1 MCFKT
6 GAVVAVIAAV
16 LTTSASAAGT
26 TPAGGV
32 IGIYAS
38 PGMSGAVARIVITGA
53 IGDYGTATT
62 IDKDGK
68 VDQNGGYVRIVL
80 KHGGF
85 EVNSIALNKKANAAR
100 PTTNSSTTCSF
111 SVSSSGMVTLF
122 NGTGMYAGLNG
133 SAHITETFAG
143 VGPRYASGPKK
154 GKCNMSN
161 NGRPLAFW
169 SGIDGLG
176 KVTF

>member
-1 MCFKT
+1 MCFK
-6 GAVVAVIAAV
+6 AVAAVAVTAAL

-26 TPAGGV
+26 MPAGGV
-32 IGIYAS
+32 IGIYAT
-38 PGMSGAVARIVITGA
+38 PGMKAVARIVITGA

-68 VDQNGGYVRIVL
+68 VAQNGGYVRIVL

-85 EVNSIALNKKANAAR
+85 EVNSIALNKKADDAR
-100 PTTNSSTTCSF
+100 PTTNSGATCSF
-111 SVSSSGMVTLF
+111 SVSVPGVVTLF
-122 NGTGMYAGLNG
+122 NGTGMYAGLHG
-133 SAHITETFAG
+133 SARVTETFAG

-161 NGRPLAFW
+161 NARPLAFW

>member
-1 MCFKT
+1 MCFKAIA
-6 GAVVAVIAAV
+6 AVAAIAAV

-26 TPAGGV
+26 TPSGGV
-32 IGIYAS
+32 IGIYAT

-85 EVNSIALNKKANAAR
+85 EVNSIALNKKADDAR
-100 PTTNSSTTCSF
+100 PTTNSGVDLFVLGLSPPGPSRSSTARACTRG
-111 SVSSSGMVTLF
+111 SSAVPTS
-122 NGTGMYAGLNG
+122 
-133 SAHITETFAG
+133 
-143 VGPRYASGPKK
+143 PRRSPASGPATRAARRR
-154 GKCNMSN
+154 GN
-161 NGRPLAFW
+161 A
-169 SGIDGLG
+169 
-176 KVTF
+176 T